1 MNASLFIN
9 FFKLLF
15 EKDTVLFGLL
25 LVCLLINIIC
35 VIMAAI
41 LTLLIIIN
49 TSNDKLKK
57 NPLNKETVAYEIQE
71 ACNILYITSKY
82 PYGVIIWLMSI
93 NILLVIYA
101 LIRVFSSTESKP
113 EAATVENKS
122 SLGNRLTLI
131 LVVIVF
137 TIITAFVF
145 GICLYFFL
153 NAKLQINIVNANIV
167 DFNGYIIQ
175 NIYKTA
181 DILVPLQNVPT
192 NSLQIMHNIEE
203 SIINYLDSHDKK
215 YFKDENNYKT
225 ITNDLGKLFFTFDL
239 YHHYN
244 DMGLN
249 NPNLHSALKNIFNLT
264 NIFKYTIYNNIKIN
278 QTGSDVAANDTE
290 QNATI
295 FKDTVNGSW
304 PATDNLIKK
313 YTFIKDYSNQY
324 IELVQSS
331 VSKENNIN
339 GNIIPGE
346 CLLNAANIAA
356 NVCVNASQKANNF
369 DLESSLSSF
378 MTMSTFILIA
388 TALPFIIIWLLL
400 MTDMG
405 AKFQTSVI
413 KDTEN
418 NASKNI
424 KTKETEMVEIQNEF
438 TKLKETYN
446 TINATNT
453 TNGGTL
459 EEEQKNKLVEVS
471 NDFIS
476 LGKKISDICSI
487 VNESSKIIVNRFN
500 KVKDQTNVQINNNTK
515 ESDYK
520 QLELLIPNIRIANT
534 IIGECTKL
542 INDIYELLKNIQNLI
557 KDNETVTNN
566 LSTFSRSLKQ
576 FNEQKLNVEN
586 TYEILIKEKSTNIP
600 LVSENQNK

>member
-1 MNASLFIN
+1 
-9 FFKLLF
+9 
-15 EKDTVLFGLL
+15 
-25 LVCLLINIIC
+25 
-35 VIMAAI
+35 MAAI

-278 QTGSDVAANDTE
+278 QTGPDVAANDTE
-290 QNATI
+290 QNPTI

-500 KVKDQTNVQINNNTK
+500 KLKDQTNVQINNNTK